1 MPKKTNKANTVTL
14 SKTDLAAEH
23 KKLIALLR
31 HGTREQQIR
40 EAASQAIEA
49 KRYKK

>member
-1 MPKKTNKANTVTL
+1 MSKTN
-14 SKTDLAAEH
+14 LAAEH

-31 HGTREQQIR
+31 HGTHAQQIR

-49 KRYKK
+49 KQYKK

>member
-14 SKTDLAAEH
+14 SKTALAAEH

-31 HGTREQQIR
+31 TGTREQQMR

-49 KRYKK
+49 KQYKK